1 MPLANIKWNDDTNVF
16 ESDIDDTL
24 GKVLAKR
31 AADNGGKRPDIAI
44 FSKEG
49 SVIIVEFKAP
59 GVSTDEHIGDLS
71 EYAQL
76 LAAKS
81 GGKLK
86 KFYGYLIGD
95 TVNNLRL
102 SGNWTKFPTGKGLF
116 QSSALLDPDTRLPL
130 GETYFEILHFSDI
143 IDRAKKRIGVYQ
155 DKLKL
160 DLRRN
165 NN

>member
-1 MPLANIKWNDDTNVF
+1 M
-16 ESDIDDTL
+16 
-24 GKVLAKR
+24 
-31 AADNGGKRPDIAI
+31 

-49 SVIIVEFKAP
+49 SAIIVEFKAP

-95 TVNNLRL
+95 EVNTLRL
-102 SGNWTKFPTGKGLF
+102 SGNWTPFPTGKGWF
-116 QSSALLDPDTRLPL
+116 QSSPLLDPNTRLPL
-130 GETYFEILHFSDI
+130 GETYFEILHFRDV
-143 IDRAKKRIGVYQ
+143 IDRAKKRIGIYQ

-160 DLRRN
+160 DLKRN
-165 NN
+165 NL